1 MNRHWKNKELH
12 SPALARARKASWPE
26 GATAGILLVAAAC
39 IGVTATLYK
48 VAGPRDVFA
57 EPAPTETLTG
67 R

>member
-1 MNRHWKNKELH
+1 MNRHGKNEELH
-12 SPALARARKASWPE
+12 SPALARTRKATWPE

-39 IGVTATLYK
+39 FGVSATIYH

-57 EPAPTETLTG
+57 DEAAG